1 MADVYVAL
9 IAKVKAK
16 AGQTEALKAELESL
30 IEPTRAEAGCIK
42 YDLHVS
48 TDDDAQF
55 MFYEIWR
62 SKEDLDLHIET
73 PHLQG
78 LLAKMDKLVEGDLD
92 VSMWKIV

>member
-1 MADVYVAL
+1 MPDAQIAL
-9 IAKVKAK
+9 IAKLRAK
-16 AGQTEALKAELESL
+16 DGQTEALKAKLTSM
-30 IEPTRAEAGCIK
+30 IEPTRAEIGCIK

-48 TDDDAQF
+48 NDDEGLF

-78 LLAKMDKLVEGDLD
+78 LLSKMGTLVEGDLD
-92 VSMWKIV
+92 VSMWKMV

>member
-1 MADVYVAL
+1 MADAQIAL
-9 IAKVKAK
+9 IAKVKARP
-16 AGQTEALKAELESL
+16 GQTATLKAELESL

-48 TDDDAQF
+48 NDDDASF

-73 PHLQG
+73 PHLQA
-78 LLAKMDKLVEGDLD
+78 LLSKMDTLVEGDLD
-92 VSMWKIV
+92 VSMWKMV

>member
-1 MADVYVAL
+1 MADGQIAL

-16 AGQTEALKAELESL
+16 DGQVEALKAELLSL

-48 TDDDAQF
+48 ADDDSSF
-55 MFYEIWR
+55 MFYEIWA
-62 SKEDLDLHIET
+62 SKADLDMHIET

-78 LLAKMDKLVEGDLD
+78 LLSKMETLVEGDLD
-92 VSMWKIV
+92 VSMWEMV

>member
-1 MADVYVAL
+1 MSDSQIAL
-9 IAKVKAK
+9 IAKVKAQ
-16 AGQTEALKAELESL
+16 AGQTEALKAKLTSM
-30 IEPTRAEAGCIK
+30 IEPTRAEPGCIK

-48 TDDDAQF
+48 NDDEAQF

-78 LLAKMDKLVEGDLD
+78 LLAKMSTLVEGDLD
-92 VSMWKIV
+92 VSMWKLV